1 MQLLRHEVAGR
12 ATMEIVTEYIVNPR
26 RAPRAPSRCAALVHT
41 PDAAWSAE
49 TEDIGPMG
57 CQLVA
62 PGAMARGLPL
72 TLVFANPKVQGSLQV
87 DGKVA
92 WASSRSPWRVGV
104 AFGDASRAQAERWIA
119 QLVAAHPGLTG
130 FRRVPDRLPVDAMI
144 FLAPPP
150 TYLVDFTAEEVE
162 VLRHVASGTTVSS
175 LRRRLSSNWS
185 AAQRAVFSLL
195 ARGAV
200 TVSGSAA
207 VHPSAWKKVMADLE
221 VDFVLEVARA
231 IRPEPVIERRARGP
245 SLPDGPIDMEL
256 DPRFT
261 PAPGPGLMTV
271 PAAPAAPAAN
281 GRPPTSFPTPG
292 PMAAVQPAPPP
303 GSSTAGTGWRGDVR
317 LRSREAQECFDI
329 GRAEL
334 AAGRG
339 SSAMAHLRRALQLAP
354 GDAEIAATIGRAMA
368 GG

>member
-1 MQLLRHEVAGR
+1 MQLVRHEAAGR
-12 ATMEIVTEYIVNPR
+12 ATMGDVSEYIVNPR

-72 TLVFANPKVQGSLQV
+72 KLVFANPKVQGSLQV
-87 DGKVA
+87 EGKVA
-92 WASSRSPWRVGV
+92 WGSSRSPWRVGV

-150 TYLVDFTAEEVE
+150 TFLVDFTSEEVE
-162 VLRHVASGTTVSS
+162 VLRHVASGTTVNS

-221 VDFVLEVARA
+221 VDFVLEVARST
-231 IRPEPVIERRARGP
+231 RPEPVIERRAPKGP

-271 PAAPAAPAAN
+271 PGAPAASPGRTPA
-281 GRPPTSFPTPG
+281 PIPTPG
-292 PMAAVQPAPPP
+292 PMAAIQPTPAP
-303 GSSTAGTGWRGDVR
+303 GSPTAGTGWRGDVR

-334 AAGRG
+334 VAGRG
-339 SSAMAHLRRALQLAP
+339 NSAMAHLRRALQLAP

-368 GG
+368 SG